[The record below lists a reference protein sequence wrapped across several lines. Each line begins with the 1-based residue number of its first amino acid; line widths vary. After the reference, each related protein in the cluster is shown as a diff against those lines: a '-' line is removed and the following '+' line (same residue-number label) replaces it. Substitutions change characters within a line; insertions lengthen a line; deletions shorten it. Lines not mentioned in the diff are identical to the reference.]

1 MAVSGTSSSN
11 STASI
16 DVTSIVSQLMV
27 SENKPLVALKDKITS
42 KNLLISD
49 LGTIKS
55 KVASFQT
62 ALKSLQTPGDLAAS
76 VATSSDESVVTITSS
91 TGAINGQHNIVV
103 NKVAQPAKI
112 TFNGF
117 DSATANAGLSEG
129 GSFSITIGTTTH
141 TYEPAEDVTM
151 ADTTI
156 QDLSDWANAL
166 GVSVRANIVKTSG
179 NNYALMIQGT
189 EPGSDHAITY
199 SNTPASTI
207 ETSLDKPIT
216 GTGADPSED
225 LAGFVAGDIFTLD
238 FDGGEAA
245 GGKTY
250 TNSSFTN
257 STTIG
262 DVKAWIDIVSTSSI
276 DESNELVL
284 SNGATYSIIPSAG
297 PVRTTITGNPSDLA
311 GFTEGDIFTLDLND
325 GSAPLITDTFT
336 SLTTID
342 DVRSWVASQLPV
354 SSINGSKELVL
365 TDADATYTHAI
376 FGLGSPLKRPVV
388 VSAQDAAFTLDGI
401 DYTRTSNTVTD
412 VLSGI
417 TINLIK
423 SDTTSQSI
431 SVSKG
436 ADKTPE
442 VIQGLVDSYN
452 DLVATAKKLSAK
464 SSPSSTASTDGSLA
478 NSPTAL
484 SFLSQI
490 KAMLVGDIHYS
501 LAGTDGTLSLG
512 DLGFEMQFDGTV
524 KFNQTTLNGTKN
536 ASAILASGIQVGYAT
551 YVERDPDTGEIV
563 SKVTTD
569 VTLDSYLNSLLKAT
583 KSDDGAIAGAFDR
596 MIANERSSLSEMNK
610 KQTSL
615 QIRLDEKQK
624 SLYSQYSA
632 LNALL
637 FKLSNTSNSLTNALS
652 GLTNGQNNN

>member
-1 MAVSGTSSSN
+1 
-11 STASI
+11 
-16 DVTSIVSQLMV
+16 
-27 SENKPLVALKDKITS
+27 
-42 KNLLISD
+42 
-49 LGTIKS
+49 
-55 KVASFQT
+55 
-62 ALKSLQTPGDLAAS
+62 
-76 VATSSDESVVTITSS
+76 
-91 TGAINGQHNIVV
+91 
-103 NKVAQPAKI
+103 
-112 TFNGF
+112 
-117 DSATANAGLSEG
+117 
-129 GSFSITIGTTTH
+129 
-141 TYEPAEDVTM
+141 
-151 ADTTI
+151 
-156 QDLSDWANAL
+156 
-166 GVSVRANIVKTSG
+166 
-179 NNYALMIQGT
+179 
-189 EPGSDHAITY
+189 
-199 SNTPASTI
+199 
-207 ETSLDKPIT
+207 
-216 GTGADPSED
+216 
-225 LAGFVAGDIFTLD
+225 
-238 FDGGEAA
+238 
-245 GGKTY
+245 
-250 TNSSFTN
+250 
-257 STTIG
+257 
-262 DVKAWIDIVSTSSI
+262 
-276 DESNELVL
+276 
-284 SNGATYSIIPSAG
+284 
-297 PVRTTITGNPSDLA
+297 
-311 GFTEGDIFTLDLND
+311 LND
-325 GSAPLITDTFT
+325 EN
-336 SLTTID
+336 
-342 DVRSWVASQLPV
+342 ASY
-354 SSINGSKELVL
+354 SHSVL
-365 TDADATYTHAI
+365 
-376 FGLGSPLKRPVV
+376 GLGSPLKRPIVIA
-388 VSAQDAAFTLDGI
+388 AQDAAFTLDGI

-412 VLSGI
+412 ALSGI

-423 SDTTSQSI
+423 SDTNSQSI
-431 SVSKG
+431 SVNKG
-436 ADKTPE
+436 ADKTPQ

>member
-1 MAVSGTSSSN
+1 
-11 STASI
+11 
-16 DVTSIVSQLMV
+16 
-27 SENKPLVALKDKITS
+27 
-42 KNLLISD
+42 
-49 LGTIKS
+49 
-55 KVASFQT
+55 
-62 ALKSLQTPGDLAAS
+62 
-76 VATSSDESVVTITSS
+76 
-91 TGAINGQHNIVV
+91 
-103 NKVAQPAKI
+103 
-112 TFNGF
+112 
-117 DSATANAGLSEG
+117 
-129 GSFSITIGTTTH
+129 
-141 TYEPAEDVTM
+141 
-151 ADTTI
+151 
-156 QDLSDWANAL
+156 
-166 GVSVRANIVKTSG
+166 
-179 NNYALMIQGT
+179 
-189 EPGSDHAITY
+189 
-199 SNTPASTI
+199 
-207 ETSLDKPIT
+207 
-216 GTGADPSED
+216 
-225 LAGFVAGDIFTLD
+225 
-238 FDGGEAA
+238 
-245 GGKTY
+245 
-250 TNSSFTN
+250 
-257 STTIG
+257 
-262 DVKAWIDIVSTSSI
+262 VKAWIDLVSSSSI
-276 DESNELVL
+276 NEAKQLVL
-284 SNGATYSIIPSAG
+284 NNGATYSSNQSGVEINTP
-297 PVRTTITGNPSDLA
+297 ITGETGSPSDLA
-311 GFTEGDIFTLDLND
+311 GFQDGDTFKFTTSGGIEFETIVNSSTTIGDLQLWISETLPASTIESTLDNEHTLVLND
-325 GSAPLITDTFT
+325 EN
-336 SLTTID
+336 
-342 DVRSWVASQLPV
+342 ASY
-354 SSINGSKELVL
+354 SHSVL
-365 TDADATYTHAI
+365 
-376 FGLGSPLKRPVV
+376 GLGSPLKRPIVIA
-388 VSAQDAAFTLDGI
+388 AQDAAFTLDGI

-412 VLSGI
+412 ALSGI

-431 SVSKG
+431 SVNKG
-436 ADKTPE
+436 ADKTPQ

-583 KSDDGAIAGAFDR
+583 KSDEGAIAGAFDR